1 MMAGNFQQMGNAGGN
16 PMMMQQQAQGPT
28 SSHVQMQM
36 LLLQQIRANTNQ
48 PPVGWQATVAEQER
62 LRYTLELYV
71 PHSHSSL

>member
-16 PMMMQQQAQGPT
+16 SMMMQQQAQGPN

-36 LLLQQIRANTNQ
+36 LLLQQIRANSQ

-62 LRYTLELYV
+62 LRYTFEL
-71 PHSHSSL
+71 